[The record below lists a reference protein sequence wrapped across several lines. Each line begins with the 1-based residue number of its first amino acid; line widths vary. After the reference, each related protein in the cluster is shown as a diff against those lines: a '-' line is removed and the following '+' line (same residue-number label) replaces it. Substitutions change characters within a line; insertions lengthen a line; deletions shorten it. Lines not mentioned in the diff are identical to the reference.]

1 MARTDEKTNEMTEL
15 ERKQDNDPVT
25 WVGLAWRII
34 DIASQSNGK
43 LLRVCALL
51 LVVALMGVAWW
62 WAPHVWCVRRSYLFG
77 PRARPDSRWPRPI
90 ARWGLLLQT

>member
-1 MARTDEKTNEMTEL
+1 MTEL
-15 ERKQDNDPVT
+15 ERKQDTDPVT

-51 LVVALMGVAWW
+51 LVVALVGVAWW
-62 WAPHVWCVRRSYLFG
+62 WAPHVW
-77 PRARPDSRWPRPI
+77 
-90 ARWGLLLQT
+90 

>member
-1 MARTDEKTNEMTEL
+1 MSILNQMTPPRAELAQICQASTAGTDEKTNVMTEL

-43 LLRVCALL
+43 MLRVCVLL
-51 LVVALMGVAWW
+51 LVVALAGVAWW
-62 WAPHVWCVRRSYLFG
+62 WAPHVW
-77 PRARPDSRWPRPI
+77 
-90 ARWGLLLQT
+90 

>member
-1 MARTDEKTNEMTEL
+1 MAAEPSRIYRLSPAGPHEKTHVMTEL
-15 ERKQDNDPVT
+15 DRKHDNDPVT

-51 LVVALMGVAWW
+51 FVVALVGVAWW
-62 WAPHVWCVRRSYLFG
+62 WAPHVW
-77 PRARPDSRWPRPI
+77 
-90 ARWGLLLQT
+90 

>member
-1 MARTDEKTNEMTEL
+1 VFHKWAESGVNPEAYGRRLRQNWPRSAEHRAGTDEKTNMMTEL
-15 ERKQDNDPVT
+15 ERKQNSDPVT

-51 LVVALMGVAWW
+51 LVVALVGVAWW
-62 WAPHVWCVRRSYLFG
+62 WAPHVW
-77 PRARPDSRWPRPI
+77 
-90 ARWGLLLQT
+90 

>member
-1 MARTDEKTNEMTEL
+1 VSILNQIKPPAAELAQICRASPARTDEKTNEMTGI

-51 LVVALMGVAWW
+51 LVVALVGVAWW
-62 WAPHVWCVRRSYLFG
+62 WAPHVW
-77 PRARPDSRWPRPI
+77 
-90 ARWGLLLQT
+90 